1 MFQRY
6 VEWLFE
12 IPPAEPGQGAHWQI
26 ERTFPWP
33 QWFLLLFVALTIAF
47 VILVY
52 RRDGHSLKRLS
63 RGLLIALRLSVF
75 GILLFM
81 LSQAVLRVER
91 TELQYVVVLIDTSRS
106 METPDQYSDR
116 KLQSAITELIQET
129 PEQPPTRLNLVKALL
144 ARENGQFL
152 KELLAKHKLRIY
164 SIAETATWLGN
175 RDLIRNEDIDEF
187 LPLIRQLQPQG
198 EQTRLGPAVRAV
210 LNDLRGTPPAAV
222 VVFSDGITSTTEAER
237 LTTAAAYARSKG
249 VPLYTVGIGN
259 EEPLRDLV
267 LTDTTV
273 DEVVFV
279 DDPVKVAAKL
289 KATGFTGQTV
299 DVVLKLDGTN
309 RVLQQKQ
316 VTVVDDKVPVDLEVS
331 FTPTEVGE
339 IDLILEVTPT
349 KAEPKE
355 FRADNNQEK
364 RHVSVRKE
372 KVRVLLADNLP
383 RFEFRFLKH
392 LLEREKT
399 VELVTVLQDSDPE
412 YSAEDQ
418 TARPHFPVQKSELA
432 QFDVII
438 LGDVSLS
445 NLPPQVQDHLRDFVK
460 TRGGG
465 LLFIAGQQHNP
476 LTYGGTPLADL
487 LPIDLA
493 TAKAPPVDGTIT
505 ESFQPQLTV
514 EGLKGNAIF
523 RFADNEPDT
532 LSVWNNL
539 PGIFWLLE
547 APDLKPGAKSFAT
560 HPVKSNGNN
569 KYPVIVFQ
577 RYGAG
582 KVLFHATDETW
593 RWRFRVGDL
602 YYGRYWI
609 QTLRYLT
616 PSRLLGQDRGAEL
629 TLSQTV
635 YQKGEPVSVRVRFLD
650 DRQTPVSDDGVTV
663 VIERPGDPQRKLK
676 LSRLPQAPSTFEG
689 QLTQLPEG
697 AYHAVIETPSF
708 AGAPPSG
715 DFRIESASKETRNL
729 RLDVPELTQTAER
742 TNAKYYPITKAG
754 ELTEE
759 LPQGFPV
766 PLRTDR
772 PKPLWNHYLSLLC
785 VTLLLSM
792 EWMLRKRWRLL

>member
-6 VEWLFE
+6 LEWLFDV
-12 IPPAEPGQGAHWQI
+12 PPAEPGQGSHWQI
-26 ERTFPWP
+26 ERSFPWP
-33 QWFLLLFVALTIAF
+33 QWCLLLFVILAAAF
-47 VILVY
+47 VVLVY
-52 RRDGHSLKRLS
+52 RRDAQSLKRS
-63 RGLLIALRLSVF
+63 ARGLLIALRLSAIGV
-75 GILLFM
+75 LLFM

-91 TELQYVVVLIDTSRS
+91 TELQYVVVLVDTSRS
-106 METPDQYSDR
+106 MDTPDQYSNA
-116 KLQSAITELIQET
+116 KVQQSISQLIRDGAE
-129 PEQPPTRLNLVKALL
+129 PKSTRLNLAKALL
-144 ARENGQFL
+144 TRDHGRFL
-152 KELLAKHKLRIY
+152 KELLQKHKLRLY

-175 RDLIRNEDIDEF
+175 RDLIRSEDVDEF
-187 LPLIRQLQPQG
+187 LPLIQELEPLG

-222 VVFSDGITSTTEAER
+222 VIISDGITSTIEAER
-237 LTTAAAYARSKG
+237 LSTSAAYARSKG

-259 EEPLRDLV
+259 DEPLRDLA
-267 LTDTTV
+267 LSDTTV

-289 KATGFTGQTV
+289 KASGFAGQFV
-299 DVVLKLDGTN
+299 EIQLKQDGTN
-309 RVLQQKQ
+309 KLLQRKQ
-316 VTVVDDKVPVDLEVS
+316 IQIVDDKLPIDLELS

-339 IDLILEVTPT
+339 LDLTLEVIPT

-438 LGDVSLS
+438 LGDVSLTYLS
-445 NLPPQVQDHLRDFVK
+445 PQVLDHLRDFVK

-465 LLFIAGQQHNP
+465 LLFIAGPQHNP
-476 LTYGGTPLADL
+476 LTYQDTPLADL
-487 LPIDLA
+487 LPINLESA
-493 TAKAPPVDGTIT
+493 HAPALDSPIS

-523 RFADNEPDT
+523 RFADNEPDS
-532 LSVWNNL
+532 LAVWNNL
-539 PGIFWLLE
+539 PGLFWMLE
-547 APDLKPGAKSFAT
+547 APDLKAGAKAFAT
-560 HPVKSNGNN
+560 HPLKTSGNN

-582 KVLFHATDETW
+582 KVMFHATDETW

-616 PSRLLGQDRGAEL
+616 PSRLLGQDRAAEL
-629 TLSQTV
+629 TLTQTV

-650 DRQTPVSDDGVTV
+650 DRQTPVNDDGVTV
-663 VIERPGDPQRKLK
+663 VLERPGDPQRKLK
-676 LSRLPQAPSTFEG
+676 LIRLPQAPSTFEG

-697 AYHAVIETPSF
+697 SYHAVIETPSF

-715 DFRIESASKETRNL
+715 DFRIESPLKETRNL
-729 RLDVPELTQTAER
+729 RLDVAELTQTAER
-742 TNAKYYPITKAG
+742 TNAKYYPITSAQ
-754 ELTEE
+754 ELSEE

-766 PLRTDR
+766 PLKTDT
-772 PKPLWNHYLSLLC
+772 PKPLWNHYLA
-785 VTLLLSM
+785 LLLVTILLST
-792 EWMLRKRWRLL
+792 EWMLRKRFRLL

>member
-6 VEWLFE
+6 LEWLFDV
-12 IPPAEPGQGAHWQI
+12 PPAEPGQGSHWQI
-26 ERTFPWP
+26 ERSFPWP
-33 QWFLLLFVALTIAF
+33 QWCLLLFVMLAALF
-47 VILVY
+47 VIMVY
-52 RRDGHSLKRLS
+52 RRDGQSLKRS
-63 RGLLIALRLSVF
+63 ARGLLIGLRLSAIGV
-75 GILLFM
+75 LLFM

-91 TELQYVVVLIDTSRS
+91 TELQYVVVLVDTSRS
-106 METPDQYSDR
+106 MDTPDQYTNS
-116 KLQSAITELIQET
+116 KIQQAISQLIQDGG
-129 PEQPPTRLNLVKALL
+129 EQKSTRLNLAKALL
-144 ARENGQFL
+144 TRENGRFL
-152 KELLAKHKLRIY
+152 KDLLQKHKLRLY
-164 SIAETATWLGN
+164 TIAETATWLGN
-175 RDLIRNEDIDEF
+175 RDLIRSEDVDEF
-187 LPLIRQLQPQG
+187 LPLIQGLEPQG

-222 VVFSDGITSTTEAER
+222 VIISDGITSTTEAER

-259 EEPLRDLV
+259 DEPLRDLA
-267 LTDTTV
+267 LSDTTV

-279 DDPVKVAAKL
+279 DDPVKIAAKL
-289 KATGFTGQTV
+289 KASGFAGQAIEV
-299 DVVLKLDGTN
+299 QLKQDGTN
-309 RVLQQKQ
+309 KLLQRKQ
-316 VTVVDDKVPVDLEVS
+316 MQVGDDKLPIDLELS

-339 IDLILEVTPT
+339 IDLTLVVTPL

-355 FRADNNQEK
+355 FRSDNNQEK

-418 TARPHFPVQKSELA
+418 TARPHFPVQKTELA

-445 NLPPQVQDHLRDFVK
+445 YLSPQVLDHLRDFVK

-465 LLFIAGQQHNP
+465 LLFIAGPQHNP
-476 LTYGGTPLADL
+476 LTYHGTPLADL
-487 LPIDLA
+487 LPISLESA
-493 TAKAPPVDGTIT
+493 HAPALDSPIS

-523 RFADNEPDT
+523 RFADNEPDS
-532 LSVWNNL
+532 LAVWNNL

-547 APDLKPGAKSFAT
+547 TPDLKPGAKPFAT
-560 HPVKSNGNN
+560 HPTKTNGTN

-616 PSRLLGQDRGAEL
+616 PSRLLGQDRAAEL
-629 TLSQTV
+629 TLTQSV
-635 YQKGEPVSVRVRFLD
+635 YQKGEPVSIRVRFLD
-650 DRQTPVSDDGVTV
+650 DRQTPVNDGGVTV

-676 LSRLPQAPSTFEG
+676 LMRLPQAPSTFEG

-697 AYHAVIETPSF
+697 SFHAVIETPSF

-715 DFRIESASKETRNL
+715 DFRIESPLKETRNL
-729 RLDVPELTQTAER
+729 RLDVAELTQTADR
-742 TNAKYYPITKAG
+742 TNAKYYPITSAQD
-754 ELTEE
+754 LTEAI
-759 LPQGFPV
+759 PQGFPV
-766 PLRTDR
+766 PLKTDT
-772 PKPLWNHYLSLLC
+772 PKPLWNHYLA
-785 VTLLLSM
+785 LLLITAFLSA
-792 EWMLRKRWRLL
+792 EWMIRKRLRLL

>member
-6 VEWLFE
+6 LEWLFDV
-12 IPPAEPGQGAHWQI
+12 PPAEPGQGSHWRI
-26 ERTFPWP
+26 ERSFPWP
-33 QWFLLLFVALTIAF
+33 QWGLLLFVILAVVF
-47 VILVY
+47 VIMVY
-52 RRDGHSLKRLS
+52 RRDGQSLKRS
-63 RGLLIALRLSVF
+63 ARGLLIGLRLAAIGV
-75 GILLFM
+75 LLFM

-106 METPDQYSDR
+106 MDTPDQYADP
-116 KLQSAITELIQET
+116 KIQQAITTLIREGSE
-129 PEQPPTRLNLVKALL
+129 PKSTRLNLAKALL
-144 ARENGQFL
+144 VRDEGRFL
-152 KELLAKHKLRIY
+152 KELLEKHKLRLYTIG
-164 SIAETATWLGN
+164 ETASWLGN
-175 RDLIRNEDIDEF
+175 RDLIRSEDVDEF
-187 LPLIRQLQPQG
+187 LPLIQELQPEA
-198 EQTRLGPAVRAV
+198 EQTRLGPAVRTV

-222 VVFSDGITSTTEAER
+222 VIISDGITSTTEAER
-237 LTTAAAYARSKG
+237 LSTATAYARSKG

-259 EEPLRDLV
+259 DEPLRDLA
-267 LTDTTV
+267 LSDTTV

-279 DDPVKVAAKL
+279 EDPVKVVAKL
-289 KATGFTGQTV
+289 KASGFAGQTI
-299 DVVLKLDGTN
+299 DVELKQDGTN
-309 RVLQQKQ
+309 KVLQRKQ
-316 VTVVDDKVPVDLEVS
+316 VRVVDDKQPLDLELS
-331 FTPTEVGE
+331 FTPMEVGE
-339 IDLILEVTPT
+339 IDLTLEVTPT

-412 YSAEDQ
+412 YSDEDQ

-445 NLPPQVQDHLRDFVK
+445 YLSPQVLDHLRDFVK

-465 LLFIAGQQHNP
+465 LLFIAGTQHNP
-476 LTYGGTPLADL
+476 LTYQGTPLADL
-487 LPIDLA
+487 LPIELESA
-493 TAKAPPVDGTIT
+493 HAPALDSPIT

-523 RFADNEPDT
+523 RFADNEPDS
-532 LSVWNNL
+532 LAVWNNL
-539 PGIFWLLE
+539 PGVFWLLE
-547 APDLKPGAKSFAT
+547 TPDLKPGAKAFAT
-560 HPVKSNGNN
+560 HPTKTNGNN

-616 PSRLLGQDRGAEL
+616 PSRLLGQDRAAEL
-629 TLSQTV
+629 TLTQTV

-650 DRQTPVSDDGVTV
+650 DRQTPVNDDGVTV

-676 LSRLPQAPSTFEG
+676 LTRLPQAPSTFEG
-689 QLTQLPEG
+689 QMTQLPEG
-697 AYHAVIETPSF
+697 SYHAVIETPSF

-715 DFRIESASKETRNL
+715 DFRIESQLKETRNL
-729 RLDVPELTQTAER
+729 RLDVTELTQTAER
-742 TNAKYYPITKAG
+742 TNAKYYPITSAQ
-754 ELTEE
+754 ELAEE

-766 PLRTDR
+766 PLKTDT
-772 PKPLWNHYLSLLC
+772 PKSLWNHYLA
-785 VTLLLSM
+785 LLLITTFLST